1 MGVNKLSLKFI
12 RRQGTNIG
20 EDILDF
26 VGGVNI
32 LVGEGNT
39 GKTKWLESI
48 DYILGDDPSAEQREE
63 DDIFKIFQS
72 IITADLTIGEEDLTV
87 ERRWKEPGGLAK
99 VYVNGEPLTLKQ
111 YCDTILE
118 KIGIPLVH

>member
-63 DDIFKIFQS
+63 DDIFKIYDS
-72 IITADLTIGEEDLTV
+72 ILQPTLPSERKSYCRETMERAGRTRQGV
-87 ERRWKEPGGLAK
+87 RERRA
-99 VYVNGEPLTLKQ
+99 
-111 YCDTILE
+111 
-118 KIGIPLVH
+118 H